1 MNANS
6 DRLRPSSTRR
16 ALASLGVH
24 PWRVAIRLSRLPLS
38 AGRRMLITTERVVP
52 IKSPLQSIVTL
63 VTIVAHLAL
72 GQMRGYLS
80 EGGCQA
86 CGTQNQSAVTT
97 ASDGTSRKLRLLVFV
112 LGLFQFQNPAI
123 LEGERQLMAKSF
135 PAPNDGFSN
144 FFAFFVELIHMLHR
158 PPVGNVPVVPFS
170 KEAVQHSAAGE
181 KPISVHL
188 TKMSLS
194 VAVSDGIYGA

>member
-86 CGTQNQSAVTT
+86 CGTQNQTAVTT
-97 ASDGTSRKLRLLVFV
+97 ASDEETSANSGFWSSFLV
-112 LGLFQFQNPAI
+112 
-123 LEGERQLMAKSF
+123 SF
-135 PAPNDGFSN
+135 NSR
-144 FFAFFVELIHMLHR
+144 IR
-158 PPVGNVPVVPFS
+158 PFS
-170 KEAVQHSAAGE
+170 KA
-181 KPISVHL
+181 SVNSWL
-188 TKMSLS
+188 NRSLRR
-194 VAVSDGIYGA
+194 